1 MCAEDAASAPAEM
14 VPGTRKK
21 RGMGSTLAEKIM
33 ARAAGRDTVT
43 AGEFIVADIDLA
55 FVHDIFAASVFEKLN
70 EVGGGKVF
78 DPDKVVV
85 IIDHLVPAPSAEAAA
100 IHHRIREQVRE
111 LEIDAFYDA
120 GEGICHQLLPERGH
134 IQPGMMVVGSDSHST
149 THGALGAAATGIGTS
164 EMVYVMATGR
174 LWFRVPETIRYELR
188 GALASGVSWKDLI
201 LALGGRFGSDAA
213 QYRAME
219 FGGPAL
225 ADADMSGRL
234 TVSNMGVE
242 MGAKFALFPSDSVTS
257 AYLAERGIAEVAPL
271 DADPDASYEAVH
283 EIDLTALA
291 PQVAIPHEIDNVVP
305 VDELDDLTIDQAFLG
320 SCTNGRLE
328 DLRAAAAILQGRKI
342 AAGVRLL
349 VAPASRTILLQAME
363 EGVIAT
369 LIESGASVLPS
380 GCGPCFGGHGGLLGP
395 GERCIGTHNRNFA
408 GRMGSPQAEIY
419 LASPETV
426 AASALAGR
434 IADPREVPANA

>member
-1 MCAEDAASAPAEM
+1 
-14 VPGTRKK
+14 
-21 RGMGSTLAEKIM
+21 MGSTLAEKIM
-33 ARAAGRDTVT
+33 ARAAGRDAVT
-43 AGEFIVADIDLA
+43 AGEFVVADIDLA
-55 FVHDIFAASVFEKLN
+55 FVHDIFAASVFDKLA
-70 EVGGGKVF
+70 EVGGGRVF
-78 DPDKVVV
+78 DPDKVAVV
-85 IIDHLVPAPSAEAAA
+85 IDHLVPAPSAEAAA
-100 IHHRIREQVRE
+100 IHQRIREHVRE
-111 LEIDAFYDA
+111 LDIGAFYDA

-134 IQPGMMVVGSDSHST
+134 IRPGMMVVGSDSHTT
-149 THGALGAAATGIGTS
+149 THGALAAAATGIGTS

-188 GALASGVSWKDLI
+188 GALAAGVSWKDLI
-201 LALGGRFGSDAA
+201 LALIGRFGSDAA

-225 ADADMSGRL
+225 AEADMSSRL

-242 MGAKFALFPSDSVTS
+242 MGAKFAMFPSDSVTK

-328 DLRAAAAILQGRKI
+328 DLRAAAAVLQGRKI
-342 AAGVRLL
+342 ATGVRLL
-349 VAPASRTILLQAME
+349 VAPASRTVLIQAME

-395 GERCIGTHNRNFA
+395 GERCIGTHNRNFV